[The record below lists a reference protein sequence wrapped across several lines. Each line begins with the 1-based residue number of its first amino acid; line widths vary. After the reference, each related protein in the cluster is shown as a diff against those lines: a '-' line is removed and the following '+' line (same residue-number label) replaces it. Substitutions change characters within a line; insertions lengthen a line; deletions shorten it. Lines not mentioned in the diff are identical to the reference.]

1 MAQPGAVA
9 VDAGPPTPWKI
20 RPESINRGHPAD
32 TKVNFPWVANAFDPW
47 GPIVTP
53 CSRAVLMM
61 VARLSP
67 HASKSAFSVGLVGLV
82 LVFVVIGVLY
92 GVGAIQVL
100 TSTGQGHHTTHLFV
114 SLVLAVGALILARF
128 AWPERSR

>member
-1 MAQPGAVA
+1 MPKQSRARTWARYLRRRS
-9 VDAGPPTPWKI
+9 GPL
-20 RPESINRGHPAD
+20 SSHSSSA
-32 TKVNFPWVANAFDPW
+32 KVNFPWVGNAFDPW

-61 VARLSP
+61 LARLSHMP
-67 HASKSAFSVGLVGLV
+67 RGQPFSVGLVGLA

-92 GVGAIQVL
+92 DVGAIQVM
-100 TSTGQGHHTTHLFV
+100 TSTGQGHHTTHPVLFPG
-114 SLVLAVGALILARF
+114 LAVGALILARF